1 MPTRPRTAPRSA
13 RTRAAPA
20 PAISATLFAL
30 LPLALCLALPAH
42 AQDTPQS
49 VRQGSATFDM
59 RVVAKGLEGPWEVT
73 YGPDDQLW
81 VTERTGKRIV
91 RIDPASGEKTVLA
104 TIDEVEAPGGQDG
117 LLGLALDPELLQGT
131 GRDYVYAAYTYLDP
145 NRPADETVEDAA
157 SPYRHLFAKI
167 VRFTYSPE
175 GNRLDSPTEV
185 IAGLPASND
194 HNSGRLKVGP
204 DGMLYYTIGDQGN
217 NQLGNWCVPIEAQR
231 LPTEAEVS
239 AKDYAA
245 YVGKSLRL
253 SPDGTIP
260 ADNPEIAGL
269 RSHVYTFG
277 HRNMQGIAFGPDG
290 TLYASEQGPK
300 TDDEINIL
308 KVGGNYG
315 WPHVA
320 GFADD
325 MAYVY
330 ARWAESENPP
340 CADLTFS
347 DIEIPA
353 NVPFD
358 RETDWTDAASM
369 TPPLATMFTV
379 PNDWNFQDPACGG
392 MDFICW
398 PTIAASSI
406 EYYPPTGGIPGWGN
420 SLIIPTL
427 KRGSLY
433 HVLLSADGQA
443 TASPFERY
451 FQSENR
457 FRDTALSPD
466 ALTIFVAT
474 DPGGLAESASG
485 GTTTDMQNPG
495 EILAFTYNPDALPP
509 NALPPGDSAAA
520 LSDQPTGTVQDD
532 TAAMESDQS
541 ADPTLPEA
549 KQIPTGQFLPA
560 TFTEEQV
567 NDGKR
572 SYNSACAACHGN
584 TLANGTMGPHLAGQV
599 FETKWKDKTVA
610 DLFTYS
616 RDHMPPSRPRSLP
629 DETYAA
635 ITAYI
640 LRVNGT
646 EPGDQPLLTD
656 PDALA
661 NQQIVIP
668 NRD

>member
-1 MPTRPRTAPRSA
+1 MPTPSRTI
-13 RTRAAPA
+13 PA
-20 PAISATLFAL
+20 PTPACAL
-30 LPLALCLALPAH
+30 LMALPVALWLALPAH
-42 AQDTPQS
+42 AQDTPES
-49 VRQGSATFDM
+49 VRQGDTPFDM

-73 YGPDDQLW
+73 YGPDDKLW
-81 VTERTGKRIV
+81 ITERTGKRIV
-91 RIDPASGEKTVLA
+91 QIDPQTGEKAVLA
-104 TIDEVEAPGGQDG
+104 TIPEVEAPGGQDG
-117 LLGLALDPELLQGT
+117 LLGLALDPELLKGT
-131 GRDYVYAAYTYLDP
+131 GHDYVYAAYTYSDP
-145 NRPADETVEDAA
+145 NRPADETVEDQA
-157 SPYRHLFAKI
+157 SPYRHLFTKI
-167 VRFTYSPE
+167 VRFSYAPE
-175 GNRLDSPTEV
+175 ANRLETPTEV
-185 IAGLPASND
+185 ISGLPASND
-194 HNSGRLKVGP
+194 HNSGRLKLGP

-217 NQLGNWCVPIEAQR
+217 NQLGNWCIPTEAQR
-231 LPTEAEVS
+231 LPTEAELA
-239 AKDYAA
+239 AKDYVA

-253 SPDGTIP
+253 APDGSVP
-260 ADNPEIAGL
+260 ADNPAIDGV
-269 RSHVYTFG
+269 RSHIWTYG

-308 KVGGNYG
+308 KAGGNYG
-315 WPHVA
+315 WPNVA

-330 ARWAESENPP
+330 ARWAESKNPA

-353 NVPFD
+353 SVPFD
-358 RETDWTDAASM
+358 RETDWEGAATM

-398 PTIAASSI
+398 PTVAASSI
-406 EYYPPTGGIPGWGN
+406 EYYPPTGGIPAWGN

-433 HVLLSADGQA
+433 HIQLTADGQA
-443 TASPFERY
+443 VTGTFERY

-466 ALTIFVAT
+466 GTTIFVAT
-474 DPGGLAESASG
+474 DPGGLAESQSG
-485 GTTTDMQNPG
+485 GTTTEMQNPG
-495 EILAFTYNPDALPP
+495 EILAFTYNPDATPK
-509 NALPPGDSAAA
+509 AANGA
-520 LSDQPTGTVQDD
+520 DATGTTTASPETGTD
-532 TAAMESDQS
+532 TTTAEPA
-541 ADPTLPEA
+541 LPEA
-549 KQIPTGQFLPA
+549 KEIPTGQYIPA

-572 SYNSACAACHGN
+572 SYNSACSTCHGN

-599 FETKWKDKTVA
+599 FETKWRDKNVA

-616 RDHMPPSRPRSLP
+616 RDHMPPSRPHSLP

-640 LRVNGT
+640 LRVNGA

-661 NQQIVIP
+661 NQQVVIK
-668 NRD
+668 NAD

>member
-1 MPTRPRTAPRSA
+1 MSSPAGPQITVQSHVRRRSLGA
-13 RTRAAPA
+13 
-20 PAISATLFAL
+20 
-30 LPLALCLALPAH
+30 LALAASFPLTLLLAPPARG
-42 AQDTPQS
+42 QDTPES
-49 VRQGSATFDM
+49 VRQGDQPFTM

-73 YGPDDQLW
+73 WGPDDKLW

-91 RIDPASGEKTVLA
+91 QIDPKSGEKTVLA
-104 TIDEVEAPGGQDG
+104 TIPEVEAPGGQDG
-117 LLGLALDPELLQGT
+117 LLGLALDPGLLQGT
-131 GRDYVYAAYTYLDP
+131 GHDYVYAAYTYLDP
-145 NRPADETVEDAA
+145 SRAPDATVQDEA
-157 SPYRHLFAKI
+157 SPYRHLFTKI
-167 VRFTYSPE
+167 VRFAYSPE
-175 GNRLDSPTEV
+175 GNKLDSPTEV

-217 NQLGNWCVPIEAQR
+217 NQLGNWCIPTEAQR
-231 LPTEAEVS
+231 LPTEAELT
-239 AKDYAA
+239 AKDYVA

-253 SPDGTIP
+253 APDGTIP
-260 ADNPEIAGL
+260 PDNPAIDGV
-269 RSHVYTFG
+269 RSHIFTYG
-277 HRNMQGIAFGPDG
+277 HRNMQGIVFGPDG

-308 KVGGNYG
+308 KSGGNYG

-330 ARWAESENPP
+330 ARWAESTPKP

-353 NVPFD
+353 AVPFD
-358 RETDWTDAASM
+358 RETDWKGAGRM

-379 PNDWNFQDPACGG
+379 PNDWNFQDPACNG

-398 PTIAASSI
+398 PTVAASSI
-406 EYYPPTGGIPGWGN
+406 DYYPPTGAIPGWGN
-420 SLIIPTL
+420 SLVITTL
-427 KRGSLY
+427 KRGSIY
-433 HVLLSADGQA
+433 HIQLAADGQA
-443 TASPFERY
+443 VTGSFERY

-466 ALTIFVAT
+466 GGTIYVAT
-474 DPGGLAESASG
+474 DPGGLAESLSG
-485 GTTTDMQNPG
+485 GTTTEMQNPG
-495 EILAFTYNPDALPP
+495 EILAFTFDPDAPA
-509 NALPPGDSAAA
+509 NA
-520 LSDQPTGTVQDD
+520 DQPTGTTTQGS
-532 TAAMESDQS
+532 AATGGTNQS
-541 ADPTLPEA
+541 ADPTLPA
-549 KQIPTGQFLPA
+549 GKQIPTGQFTPA
-560 TFTEEQV
+560 TFTEAQV

-572 SYNSACAACHGN
+572 SYNSACSTCHGN
-584 TLANGTMGPHLAGQV
+584 TLSNGTMAPHLAGQA
-599 FETKWKDKTVA
+599 FEAKWKTKTVA
-610 DLFTYS
+610 DLYTYS
-616 RDHMPPSRPRSLP
+616 RDHMPPSRPHSLP

-640 LRVNGT
+640 LRVNGA

-661 NQQIVIP
+661 NQQIVIE
-668 NRD
+668 NKD

>member
-1 MPTRPRTAPRSA
+1 MARLARPSA
-13 RTRAAPA
+13 RHARKRARG
-20 PAISATLFAL
+20 
-30 LPLALCLALPAH
+30 
-42 AQDTPQS
+42 D
-49 VRQGSATFDM
+49 ATFDV
-59 RVVAKGLEGPWEVT
+59 RIVAKGLEGPWEIT
-73 YGPDDQLW
+73 YGPDEKLW

-91 RIDPASGEKTVLA
+91 QIDPDSGEKTVLA

-117 LLGLALDPELLQGT
+117 LLGLALDPGLLRGT
-131 GRDYVYAAYTYLDP
+131 GRDYVYAAYTYIDP
-145 NRPADETVEDAA
+145 DRPADATVEDEA
-157 SPYRHLFAKI
+157 SPYRHLFTKI

-217 NQLGNWCVPIEAQR
+217 NQLGNWCIPTEAQR
-231 LPTEAEVS
+231 LPTEAELSDANYVS
-239 AKDYAA
+239 

-253 SPDGTIP
+253 APDGSIP
-260 ADNPEIAGL
+260 ADNPEIGGL
-269 RSHVYTFG
+269 RSHIYTFG

-308 KVGGNYG
+308 KAGGNYG

-330 ARWAESENPP
+330 ARWAESENPS
-340 CADLTFS
+340 CAELTFS
-347 DIEIPA
+347 DIEIPPS
-353 NVPFD
+353 VPFD
-358 RETDWTDAASM
+358 RETDWQGVDRM
-369 TPPLATMFTV
+369 IPPVATMFTV

-398 PTIAASSI
+398 PTVAASSI

-433 HVLLSADGQA
+433 HVQLSADGQ
-443 TASPFERY
+443 TVTGTFERY

-466 ALTIFVAT
+466 AMTIFVAT

-485 GTTTDMQNPG
+485 GTTTEMQNPG
-495 EILAFTYNPDALPP
+495 EILAFTHNPDALP
-509 NALPPGDSAAA
+509 GSGSAAD
-520 LSDQPTGTVQDD
+520 LSDQPTG
-532 TAAMESDQS
+532 S
-541 ADPTLPEA
+541 ATGQTTEPTLPEE
-549 KQIPTGQFLPA
+549 QQNPTGQFIPA
-560 TFTEEQV
+560 TFTDDQV
-567 NDGKR
+567 NEGKR
-572 SYNSACAACHGN
+572 SYNSACSTCHGN

-599 FETKWKDKTVA
+599 FEAKWKDKTVA

-616 RDHMPPSRPRSLP
+616 RDHMPPSRPHSLP

-640 LRVNGT
+640 LRVNGN
-646 EPGDQPLLTD
+646 EPGEQPLLTD

-661 NQQIVIP
+661 NQQITVP
-668 NRD
+668 QSD

>member
-1 MPTRPRTAPRSA
+1 MPTLSRSAARTASHA
-13 RTRAAPA
+13 TPA
-20 PAISATLFAL
+20 PVLPIAL
-30 LPLALCLALPAH
+30 LAALPVALWLALPAH
-42 AQDTPQS
+42 AQDTPES
-49 VRQGSATFDM
+49 VREGDATFDM
-59 RVVAKGLEGPWEVT
+59 RIVAKGLEGPWEVT
-73 YGPDDQLW
+73 YGPDDKLW

-91 RIDPASGEKTVLA
+91 QIDPATGEKTVLA
-104 TIDEVEAPGGQDG
+104 TINEVEAPGGQDG
-117 LLGLALDPELLQGT
+117 LLGLALDPELLKGT
-131 GRDYVYAAYTYLDP
+131 GKEYVYAAYTYTDT
-145 NRPADETVEDAA
+145 NRPPDETVQDEA
-157 SPYRHLFAKI
+157 SPYRHLFTKI
-167 VRFTYSPE
+167 VRFTYAPE
-175 GNRLDSPTEV
+175 DHRLDSPTEV

-204 DGMLYYTIGDQGN
+204 DGMLYYSIGDQGN
-217 NQLGNWCVPIEAQR
+217 NQLGNWCIPTEAQR
-231 LPTEAEVS
+231 LPTAAELSDKNYV
-239 AKDYAA
+239 A

-253 SPDGTIP
+253 APDGSIP
-260 ADNPEIAGL
+260 ADNPEIDGL
-269 RSHVYTFG
+269 RSHVYTYG
-277 HRNMQGIAFGPDG
+277 HRNMQGLAFGPDG

-308 KVGGNYG
+308 AAGGNYG
-315 WPHVA
+315 WPNVA

-330 ARWAESENPP
+330 ARWAESKNPS

-347 DIEIPA
+347 DIEIPPS
-353 NVPFD
+353 VPFD
-358 RETDWTDAASM
+358 RETDWKGATSM
-369 TPPLATMFTV
+369 TPPLVTMFTV
-379 PNDWNFQDPACGG
+379 PNEWNFQDPACGG

-398 PTIAASSI
+398 PTVAASSI

-420 SLIIPTL
+420 SLVIPTL

-433 HVLLSADGQA
+433 HVQLSADGQA
-443 TASPFERY
+443 VTGRFERY

-485 GTTTDMQNPG
+485 GTTTEMQNPG
-495 EILAFTYNPDALPP
+495 EILAFTYNP
-509 NALPPGDSAAA
+509 NARPGMGSAADM
-520 LSDQPTGTVQDD
+520 SDQPTGTVQDG
-532 TAAMESDQS
+532 TTPENQ
-541 ADPTLPEA
+541 ADAVDPVLPEE
-549 KQIPTGQFLPA
+549 KQIPTGQFKPA

-567 NDGKR
+567 NEGKR
-572 SYNSACAACHGN
+572 SYNSACSTCHGN

-599 FETKWKDKTVA
+599 FDAKWKGKTVA

-616 RDHMPPSRPRSLP
+616 RDHMPPSRPHSLP

-640 LRVNGT
+640 LRMNGN

-661 NQQIVIP
+661 NQQILIP
-668 NRD
+668 NAD

>member
-1 MPTRPRTAPRSA
+1 MPTPF
-13 RTRAAPA
+13 RTRAATTTAAHRPA
-20 PAISATLFAL
+20 VAVFAL
-30 LPLALCLALPAH
+30 AAALPAALWLVAPAH
-42 AQDTPQS
+42 GQDTPES
-49 VRQGSATFDM
+49 VRQGDLPFAM

-73 YGPDDQLW
+73 WGPDDKLW

-91 RIDPASGEKTVLA
+91 QIDPDSGEKTVLA

-117 LLGLALDPELLQGT
+117 LLGLALDPGLLKGT
-131 GRDYVYAAYTYLDP
+131 GQDFVYAAYTYIDT
-145 NRPADETVEDAA
+145 NRPADDTVQDEA
-157 SPYRHLFAKI
+157 SPYRHLFTKI

-185 IAGLPASND
+185 ISGLPASND

-204 DGMLYYTIGDQGN
+204 DGMVYYTIGDQGN
-217 NQLGNWCVPIEAQR
+217 NQLGNWCIPTEAQR
-231 LPTEAEVS
+231 LPTEAELQ
-239 AKDYAA
+239 AKDYVA

-253 SPDGTIP
+253 APDGSVP
-260 ADNPEIAGL
+260 ADNPSIDGV
-269 RSHVYTFG
+269 RSHIWTYG
-277 HRNMQGIAFGPDG
+277 HRNMQGIVFGPDG

-308 KVGGNYG
+308 KAGGNYG
-315 WPHVA
+315 WPNVA
-320 GFADD
+320 GYADD

-330 ARWAESENPP
+330 ARWAESENPS

-353 NVPFD
+353 SVPFD
-358 RETDWTDAASM
+358 RETDWEGAKTM

-398 PTIAASSI
+398 PTVAASSI
-406 EYYPPTGGIPGWGN
+406 DYYPPTGGIPGWGN
-420 SLIIPTL
+420 SLIVTTL

-433 HVLLSADGQA
+433 HIQLTADGQA
-443 TASPFERY
+443 VTGTFERF

-466 ALTIFVAT
+466 GTTIFVAT
-474 DPGGLAESASG
+474 DPGGLAESMSG
-485 GTTTDMQNPG
+485 GTTTEMQNPG
-495 EILAFTYNPDALPP
+495 EILAFTYDPLAKPGSGMTDDATGTTTQGTVDTDQSGTQTATDQSSDP
-509 NALPPGDSAAA
+509 A
-520 LSDQPTGTVQDD
+520 LS
-532 TAAMESDQS
+532 
-541 ADPTLPEA
+541 EA
-549 KQIPTGQFLPA
+549 KQIPTGQFIPA
-560 TFTEEQV
+560 TFTQTQV

-572 SYNSACAACHGN
+572 SYNSACATCHGN

-616 RDHMPPSRPRSLP
+616 RDHMPPSRPHSLP

-640 LRVNGT
+640 LRVNGA
-646 EPGDQPLLTD
+646 EPGEQPLLTD

-661 NQQIVIP
+661 NQQIVVKP
-668 NRD
+668 AD